1 MRASN
6 AALIGLALSVPA
18 LGVAGPGLPLTEP
31 EREAFRAELRAA
43 LLADP
48 SPIEAALNPP
58 PIDLYADDK
67 AADLALIEA
76 HGEALF
82 GTWPA
87 PNRIAF
93 FTKDGCEDCMK
104 AETEL
109 LEITQNLGWD
119 VITHPA
125 DGPLARNLSLPDA
138 PFYVLPDMFLRGWMP
153 APVLERYLIKRAAD

>member
-1 MRASN
+1 MRAAK
-6 AALIGLALSVPA
+6 AALTGLALSVPA
-18 LGVAGPGLPLTEP
+18 LGAAQGLSLTEL
-31 EREAFRAELRAA
+31 ERQAFRTELHAA

-48 SPIEAALNPP
+48 SPIEAALNPH

-76 HGEALF
+76 HGSALF
-82 GTWPA
+82 GIWPA

-93 FTKDGCEDCMK
+93 FTKDGCDDCMK
-104 AETEL
+104 AEAEL
-109 LEITQNLGWD
+109 VEITKNLGWE
-119 VITHPA
+119 IIFHPA
-125 DGPLARNLSLPDA
+125 DGALAKSLSLPDA

>member
-1 MRASN
+1 MKASKV
-6 AALIGLALSVPA
+6 ALIGLALSVPA
-18 LGVAGPGLPLTEP
+18 LGAVGTGLPLTEP
-31 EREAFRAELRAA
+31 ERQAFRTELRAA

-76 HGEALF
+76 HGAALF
-82 GTWPA
+82 STWPA

-93 FTKDGCEDCMK
+93 FTKESCDDCIK
-104 AETEL
+104 AEAEL
-109 LEITQNLGWD
+109 VEITKNLGWEI
-119 VITHPA
+119 ITHPA
-125 DGPLARNLSLPDA
+125 DGALAQRLSLPDA

-153 APVLERYLIKRAAD
+153 APALERYLIKRAAD